1 MGEICATV
9 RSASNGKSRTLRY
22 NQRSTIRVTHTQDD
36 ETAVKKTLEDRLK
49 SGILDCDDPPAI
61 PGIPHQD
68 CNCIFPPGQD
78 SDWKTSEL
86 VEAYQDIKIGGKT
99 YPVAYKQQF
108 KYRVFVGGCYPLG
121 AKIRWPAS

>member
-1 MGEICATV
+1 MCNRSLCVKWEIKDVEIQSKINDPGNT
-9 RSASNGKSRTLRY
+9 Y
-22 NQRSTIRVTHTQDD
+22 TQDD

-78 SDWKTSEL
+78 SEWKTSEL

>member
-1 MGEICATV
+1 MCNRSICVKWEIKDVEIQSKINDPGNT
-9 RSASNGKSRTLRY
+9 Y
-22 NQRSTIRVTHTQDD
+22 TQDD

-78 SDWKTSEL
+78 SEWKTSEL

>member
-1 MGEICATV
+1 MCNRSFCIKWEIKDVEIQSKINDPGNT
-9 RSASNGKSRTLRY
+9 Y
-22 NQRSTIRVTHTQDD
+22 TQDD

-78 SDWKTSEL
+78 SEWKTSEL